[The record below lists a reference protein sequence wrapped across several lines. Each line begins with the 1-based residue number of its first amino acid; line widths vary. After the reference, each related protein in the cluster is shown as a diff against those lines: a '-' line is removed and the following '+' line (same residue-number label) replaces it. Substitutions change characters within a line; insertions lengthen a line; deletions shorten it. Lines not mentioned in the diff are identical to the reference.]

1 MCIRD
6 RLHIMLPE
14 KTNSQDSNI
23 LKYADTGIQETLRKF
38 YTFGGQKAVSYTHL
52 NGEVLDLMYDVFV
65 LAVQLGGPVLVI
77 SMLVGV
83 LISIIQAAT
92 QIHEQTI
99 TFVPKLLVIGII
111 LVFTGGNMLE
121 TLQDF
126 TVRIFQMIQG

>member
-1 MCIRD
+1 M
-6 RLHIMLPE
+6 
-14 KTNSQDSNI
+14 T
-23 LKYADTGIQETLRKF
+23 
-38 YTFGGQKAVSYTHL
+38 
-52 NGEVLDLMYDVFV
+52 NGEVLDLMYEVFV

-77 SMLVGV
+77 SMLIGV

>member
-1 MCIRD
+1 M
-6 RLHIMLPE
+6 
-14 KTNSQDSNI
+14 T
-23 LKYADTGIQETLRKF
+23 
-38 YTFGGQKAVSYTHL
+38 
-52 NGEVLDLMYDVFV
+52 NGEVLDLMYEVFV
-65 LAVQLGGPVLVI
+65 LAVQLGGPLLVI

-99 TFVPKLLVIGII
+99 TFVPKLLVIGLI

-126 TVRIFQMIQG
+126 TLRIFQMIQG

>member
-1 MCIRD
+1 M
-6 RLHIMLPE
+6 
-14 KTNSQDSNI
+14 T
-23 LKYADTGIQETLRKF
+23 
-38 YTFGGQKAVSYTHL
+38 
-52 NGEVLDLMYDVFV
+52 NGEVLDLMYEVFV
-65 LAVQLGGPVLVI
+65 LAVQLGGPILVI

-111 LVFTGGNMLE
+111 LLFTGGNMLE

>member
-1 MCIRD
+1 M
-6 RLHIMLPE
+6 
-14 KTNSQDSNI
+14 T
-23 LKYADTGIQETLRKF
+23 
-38 YTFGGQKAVSYTHL
+38 

-99 TFVPKLLVIGII
+99 TFVPKLLVIVYGREHAGDASGFYSTDLSDDTGMTIGARREKCCSI
-111 LVFTGGNMLE
+111 LLHRSPCFH
-121 TLQDF
+121 
-126 TVRIFQMIQG
+126 